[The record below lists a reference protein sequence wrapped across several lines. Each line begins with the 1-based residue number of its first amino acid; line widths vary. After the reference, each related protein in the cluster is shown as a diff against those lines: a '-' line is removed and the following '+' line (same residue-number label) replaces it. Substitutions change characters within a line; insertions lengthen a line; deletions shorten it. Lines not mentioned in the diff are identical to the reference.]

1 MELSFAKC
9 ESIVNTLP
17 IGFYTGRRIGITLDK
32 DTNTSF
38 YDPMEDKIVVSYPI
52 IAMRMKQTPDG
63 TCDEEEA
70 VRSMVYHEVSHAIL
84 TPADEMENSFQLNC
98 MEDERIETVL
108 RHYYHGVNFRKQL
121 FDLHGGHAPQAK
133 DAQSAFFNAVRFG
146 LGTGKVQTEVNR
158 ILKKY
163 AKMYRGTRRWENHKE
178 SYGAGYYEED
188 VDQLWD
194 LVRKEFKDHP
204 EEFQPQDGEGKG
216 EPQNMDNFGN
226 GKAQGKGRGENRQ
239 NKGQGENQ
247 QSNGQDENQQGQG
260 QKANGETDGEENGEG
275 NSADSENPYKGRP
288 HECELSPDE
297 VKRMVGASLGGHP
310 DLNEA
315 QVAKL
320 AEFQKTVEMIIGN
333 FNKKNKG
340 GNGINAYSGVFNPR
354 AVARKDYRFFERA
367 MTTQGN
373 NKFGTC
379 HLNLIIDSS
388 GSFCDNV
395 PLTNGILAV
404 LSEIERKNRN
414 FSMDVA
420 FINHDFHLCENV
432 RERKM
437 VANGG
442 NNIPDDMKEI
452 LMKLQKPQTCNYN
465 IVLFDG
471 DAICNRWGNYDGTK
485 LFGVFDM
492 KQTTLITDPDNVKYM
507 KPPFTSTKVVVT
519 KNYTE
524 ELIDHVI
531 HALTIAFG

>member
-1 MELSFAKC
+1 MELTFAKC

-17 IGFYTGRRIGITLDK
+17 IGFYTGRRIGISIDK
-32 DTNTSF
+32 DAETSF

-70 VRSMVYHEVSHAIL
+70 VRSMLYHEVSHAIL
-84 TPADEMENSFQLNC
+84 TPADELDNSFQLNC

-108 RHYYHGVNFRKQL
+108 RHYYHGVDFRKQL
-121 FDLHGGHAPQAK
+121 LDIHGGHAPQAT
-133 DAQSAFFNAVRFG
+133 DAKSAYFNAVRFG
-146 LGTGKVQTEVNR
+146 LGTDKVKTEVNR
-158 ILKKY
+158 ILEEY
-163 AKMYRGTRRWENHKE
+163 ATINRATWGTKC
-178 SYGAGYYEED
+178 YDYVDD
-188 VDQLWD
+188 VDELWN
-194 LVRKEFKDHP
+194 LIRKEYKAHP
-204 EEFQPQDGEGKG
+204 EEFQPQSGSSEGKPQEMDKMGASNSKGTGKSEKKEAQSTG
-216 EPQNMDNFGN
+216 EEKTNEY
-226 GKAQGKGRGENRQ
+226 ENKN
-239 NKGQGENQ
+239 NK
-247 QSNGQDENQQGQG
+247 DENS
-260 QKANGETDGEENGEG
+260 DPEE
-275 NSADSENPYKGRP
+275 SESYKGEP

-297 VKRMVGASLGGHP
+297 IKKMIGAALGSDP
-310 DLNEA
+310 DLNQA

-340 GNGINAYSGVFNPR
+340 GSGINAYSGVFNPR
-354 AVARKDYRFFERA
+354 AVTRKDYRFFERA

-379 HLNLIIDSS
+379 HLNLIIDKS
-388 GSFCDNV
+388 GSFSDNV

-420 FINHDFHLCENV
+420 FIDEGFHLCESV

-437 VANGG
+437 VADGG
-442 NNIPDDMKEI
+442 NDIPDNMKEI

-465 IVLFDG
+465 IILFDG
-471 DAICNRWGNYDGTK
+471 DAICNRYGSYDGNK

-492 KQTTLITDPDNVKYM
+492 KQTTLITDPDNEQYM
-507 KPPFTSTKVVVT
+507 HPPFTSAKVVVT
-519 KNYTE
+519 TNYTK
-524 ELIDHVI
+524 ELIDHI
-531 HALTIAFG
+531 IRALTIAFG

>member
-1 MELSFAKC
+1 MELTFAKC

-17 IGFYTGRRIGITLDK
+17 IGFYTGRRIGITIDK
-32 DTNTSF
+32 DAETSF

-70 VRSMVYHEVSHAIL
+70 VRSMLYHEVSHAIL
-84 TPADEMENSFQLNC
+84 TPASEMHNSFQLNC

-121 FDLHGGHAPQAK
+121 LDVHGGKIPQAK

-163 AKMYRGTRRWENHKE
+163 AKMNRGTRRWESNRE
-178 SYGAGYYEED
+178 SFGAGYYEDD
-188 VDQLWD
+188 VDNLWD
-194 LVRKEFKDHP
+194 LVRKEYKAHP
-204 EEFQPQDGEGKG
+204 EEFQPQDGSGEG
-216 EPQNMDNFGN
+216 EPQEMDSMGQS
-226 GKAQGKGRGENRQ
+226 KPQKGAKGE
-239 NKGQGENQ
+239 
-247 QSNGQDENQQGQG
+247 
-260 QKANGETDGEENGEG
+260 GEEQEQASMGNEGEQQEAMPKEAEAHEVEL
-275 NSADSENPYKGRP
+275 NSEEIK
-288 HECELSPDE
+288 
-297 VKRMVGASLGGHP
+297 KMVGASLSNKP
-310 DLNEA
+310 DLPQE
-315 QVAKL
+315 QVQKL

-340 GNGINAYSGVFNPR
+340 GSGINAYSGVFNPR

-420 FINHDFHLCENV
+420 FINHDFHLCESV

-437 VANGG
+437 VAHGG
-442 NNIPDDMKEI
+442 NDIPDDMKEI

-471 DAICNRWGNYDGTK
+471 DAICNRWGNYDGNK

-492 KQTTLITDPDNVKYM
+492 KQTTLITDPDNEQYM
-507 KPPFTSTKVVVT
+507 NPPFTSAKVVVT
-519 KNYTE
+519 QNYTE
-524 ELIDHVI
+524 ELIDHII

>member
-1 MELSFAKC
+1 MELTFAKC

-32 DTNTSF
+32 ESQASF

-52 IAMRMKQTPDG
+52 IAERMKRTPEG

-70 VRSMVYHEVSHAIL
+70 VRSMLYHEVSHAVL
-84 TPADEMENSFQLNC
+84 TPASEMRNSFQLNC

-121 FDLHGGHAPQAK
+121 YDIHGGHAPKAVDAK
-133 DAQSAFFNAVRFG
+133 SAYFNAVRFG
-146 LGTGKVQTEVNR
+146 LGTGKVQTEVKR
-158 ILKKY
+158 ILNKY
-163 AKMYRGTRRWENHKE
+163 ATMNRATRRWEDHDM
-178 SYGAGYYEED
+178 GAGYYEND
-188 VDQLWD
+188 IDNLWE
-194 LVRKEFKDHP
+194 LVKKEFRAHP
-204 EEFQPQDGEGKG
+204 EEFQPQDGDGEGEPQEMDKMGEMKPNGKGNGNGEQEGEGNGNKKADGESDKEEEGKG
-216 EPQNMDNFGN
+216 ETPD
-226 GKAQGKGRGENRQ
+226 
-239 NKGQGENQ
+239 
-247 QSNGQDENQQGQG
+247 
-260 QKANGETDGEENGEG
+260 
-275 NSADSENPYKGRP
+275 SADPYKGEP
-288 HECELSPDE
+288 HECELSAE
-297 VKRMVGASLGGHP
+297 QIKKMVGASLGCATNL
-310 DLNEA
+310 DEA
-315 QVAKL
+315 QTMKL

-340 GNGINAYSGVFNPR
+340 GSGINAYSGVFNPR
-354 AVARKDYRFFERA
+354 AVVRKDYRFFERA

-388 GSFCDNV
+388 GSFCENV

-414 FSMDVA
+414 FTMDVA
-420 FINHDFHLCENV
+420 FINHDFHLCESV

-442 NNIPDDMKEI
+442 NAIPDNMKEI

-471 DAICNRWGNYDGTK
+471 DAICQNYYGKDCNK

-492 KQTTLITDPDNVKYM
+492 KQTTLITDPDNEQYM
-507 KPPFTSTKVVVT
+507 NPPFTSTKVVVT
-519 KNYTE
+519 QNYTA
-524 ELIDHVI
+524 ELIDHII

>member
-1 MELSFAKC
+1 MELTFAKC

-17 IGFYTGRRIGITLDK
+17 IGFYTGRRIGITVDK
-32 DTNTSF
+32 NVETSF
-38 YDPMEDKIVVSYPI
+38 YDPMDDKIVVSYPI
-52 IAMRMKQTPDG
+52 IAMRMKQTPEG

-70 VRSMVYHEVSHAIL
+70 VRSMLYHEVSHAIL
-84 TPADEMENSFQLNC
+84 TPMDMTNNFAVNC

-108 RHYYHGVNFRKQL
+108 RNYYHGVDFRKQL
-121 FDLHGGHAPQAK
+121 FDVHGGKIPKAT
-133 DAQSAFFNAVRFG
+133 DTDSAFFNAVRFG
-146 LGTGKVQTEVNR
+146 LGTGTVQTEVNR
-158 ILKKY
+158 IISDF
-163 AKMYRGTRRWENHKE
+163 AKLNRNSPRWDNRCANIN
-178 SYGAGYYEED
+178 SYERAIR
-188 VDQLWD
+188 D
-194 LVRKEFKDHP
+194 LYNLIEKEFKKYP
-204 EEFQPQDGEGKG
+204 EAFQPQ
-216 EPQNMDNFGN
+216 N
-226 GKAQGKGRGENRQ
+226 GAD
-239 NKGQGENQ
+239 
-247 QSNGQDENQQGQG
+247 NGQPQEMDKMSGKNP
-260 QKANGETDGEENGEG
+260 NGNGEG
-275 NSADSENPYKGRP
+275 QNQNSQGNGNKKNGESESETPQPYKGVP
-288 HECELSPDE
+288 HECELSEDE
-297 VKRMVGASLGGHP
+297 VKRMVGASLGTASNL
-310 DLNEA
+310 DEA

-320 AEFQKTVEMIIGN
+320 TEFQKTVEMIIGN

-340 GNGINAYSGVFNPR
+340 GSGINAYSGVFNPR
-354 AVARKDYRFFERA
+354 AVVRKDYRFFERA

-420 FINHDFHLCENV
+420 FINHTFRLCESV
-432 RERKM
+432 RDRRM

-442 NNIPDDMKEI
+442 NDIPDDMKEI

-471 DAICNRWGNYDGTK
+471 DAICNRWGNYDGNK

-492 KQTTLITDPDNVKYM
+492 KQTTLITDPENEQYM
-507 KPPFTSTKVVVT
+507 NPPFTSSKVVVT
-519 KNYTE
+519 QNYTE
-524 ELIDHVI
+524 ELIDHII

>member
-1 MELSFAKC
+1 M
-9 ESIVNTLP
+9 
-17 IGFYTGRRIGITLDK
+17 D
-32 DTNTSF
+32 
-38 YDPMEDKIVVSYPI
+38 DKIVVSYPI

-70 VRSMVYHEVSHAIL
+70 VRSMLYHEVSHAIL
-84 TPADEMENSFQLNC
+84 TPAKEMRNSFQLNC

-108 RHYYHGVNFRKQL
+108 RHYYHGVDFRKQL
-121 FDLHGGHAPQAK
+121 LDIHGGHIPQATN
-133 DAQSAFFNAVRFG
+133 AESAFFNAVRFG
-146 LGTGKVQTEVNR
+146 LGTGRVQNEVNR

-163 AKMYRGTRRWENHKE
+163 AKMNRATARWENNHF
-178 SYGAGYYEED
+178 GAGYYQEE
-188 VDQLWD
+188 VDALYN
-194 LVRKEFKDHP
+194 LVCKEFKENP
-204 EEFQPQDGEGKG
+204 EEFQPQGSSGKG
-216 EPQNMDNFGN
+216 EPQEMDKMGNTKPN
-226 GKAQGKGRGENRQ
+226 GK
-239 NKGQGENQ
+239 GQ
-247 QSNGQDENQQGQG
+247 
-260 QKANGETDGEENGEG
+260 ANGEEQANEYENENGE
-275 NSADSENPYKGRP
+275 SEGGEPEESESYKGEP
-288 HECELSPDE
+288 HECELNPE
-297 VKRMVGASLGGHP
+297 EIRKMVGASLGSHP
-310 DLNEA
+310 NLDEA

-340 GNGINAYSGVFNPR
+340 GSGINAYSGVFNPR

-379 HLNLIIDSS
+379 HLNLIIDCS
-388 GSFCDNV
+388 GSFSDNV

-420 FINHDFHLCENV
+420 FINHDFHLCESV

-437 VANGG
+437 VAWGG
-442 NNIPDDMKEI
+442 NDIPDDMKEI

-471 DAICNRWGNYDGTK
+471 DAICNRWGNYDGNK

-492 KQTTLITDPDNVKYM
+492 KQTTLITDPDNEQYM
-507 KPPFTSTKVVVT
+507 NPPFTSAKVVVT
-519 KNYTE
+519 KNYTA

>member
-1 MELSFAKC
+1 MELTFAKC

-32 DTNTSF
+32 DAETSF

-52 IAMRMKQTPDG
+52 IAMRMKQTPEG
-63 TCDEEEA
+63 TCNDEEA
-70 VRSMVYHEVSHAIL
+70 VRSMLYHEVSHAIL
-84 TPADEMENSFQLNC
+84 TPASEMRNSFQLNC

-121 FDLHGGHAPQAK
+121 LDIHGGHIPQAK
-133 DAQSAFFNAVRFG
+133 DTQSAFFNAVRFG
-146 LGTGKVQTEVNR
+146 LGTGKVQKEVNR
-158 ILKKY
+158 IINKY
-163 AKMYRGTRRWENHKE
+163 AKMNRGTARWESHKDH
-178 SYGAGYYEED
+178 YGAGYYEDE
-188 VDQLWD
+188 VDELYN
-194 LVRKEFKDHP
+194 LVRREFKANP
-204 EEFQPQDGEGKG
+204 EEFQPQGTSGEG
-216 EPQNMDNFGN
+216 EPQEMDKMGSTKPNGN
-226 GKAQGKGRGENRQ
+226 GNKQTNGEKKKAQG
-239 NKGQGENQ
+239 
-247 QSNGQDENQQGQG
+247 
-260 QKANGETDGEENGEG
+260 NGEEK
-275 NSADSENPYKGRP
+275 ADEYESENSEGEDNESEESESYKGRP

-297 VKRMVGASLGGHP
+297 IKKMVGASLGGHP
-310 DLNEA
+310 DLDEA

-340 GNGINAYSGVFNPR
+340 GSGINAYSGVFNPR

-388 GSFCDNV
+388 GSFCENV

-420 FINHDFHLCENV
+420 FINHDFHLCESV

-442 NNIPDDMKEI
+442 NDIPDDMKEI

-465 IVLFDG
+465 IILFDG
-471 DAICNRWGNYDGTK
+471 DAICNRWGSYDGNK

-492 KQTTLITDPDNVKYM
+492 KQTTLITDPDNEQYM
-507 KPPFTSTKVVVT
+507 NPPFTSAKVVVT
-519 KNYTE
+519 QNYTE
-524 ELIDHVI
+524 ELIDHII

>member
-1 MELSFAKC
+1 MELTFAKC

-32 DTNTSF
+32 DAETSF

-52 IAMRMKQTPDG
+52 IAMRMKQTSEG

-70 VRSMVYHEVSHAIL
+70 VRSMLYHEVSHAIL
-84 TPADEMENSFQLNC
+84 TPAKELRNSFQLNC

-108 RHYYHGVNFRKQL
+108 RHYYHGVDFRKQL
-121 FDLHGGHAPQAK
+121 LDIHGGHVPQAK
-133 DAQSAFFNAVRFG
+133 DVQSAFFNAVRFG
-146 LGTGKVQTEVNR
+146 LGTSKVQKEVNR
-158 ILKKY
+158 IINEY
-163 AKMYRGTRRWENHKE
+163 AKMNRNTRRWDLN
-178 SYGAGYYEED
+178 GAGYYEDE
-188 VDQLWD
+188 VNELYK
-194 LVRKEFKDHP
+194 LVRKEFKENP
-204 EEFQPQDGEGKG
+204 EEFQPQGGSGKG
-216 EPQNMDNFGN
+216 KPQEMDKMSNTKLN
-226 GKAQGKGRGENRQ
+226 GKEQANECEN
-239 NKGQGENQ
+239 
-247 QSNGQDENQQGQG
+247 
-260 QKANGETDGEENGEG
+260 ENGEG
-275 NSADSENPYKGRP
+275 ENGEPKESESYKGEP
-288 HECELSPDE
+288 HECELTPDE
-297 VKRMVGASLGGHP
+297 VQKMVGASLGGHP
-310 DLNEA
+310 DLDKA

-340 GNGINAYSGVFNPR
+340 GSGINAYSGVFNPR

-388 GSFCDNV
+388 GSFCGNV

-420 FINHDFHLCENV
+420 FINHDFHLCESV

-437 VANGG
+437 VADGG
-442 NNIPDDMKEI
+442 NDIPDNMKEI

-471 DAICNRWGNYDGTK
+471 DAICNRWGNYDGNK

-492 KQTTLITDPDNVKYM
+492 KQTTLITDPDNEQYM
-507 KPPFTSTKVVVT
+507 NPPFTSAKVVVT
-519 KNYTE
+519 QNYTK
-524 ELIDHVI
+524 ELIDHII

>member
-1 MELSFAKC
+1 MELTFAKC

-17 IGFYTGRRIGITLDK
+17 IGFYTGRRIEITLDK
-32 DTNTSF
+32 DVETSF
-38 YDPMEDKIVVSYPI
+38 YDTMEDKIVVSYPI
-52 IAMRMKQTPDG
+52 IAMRMKQAPEG

-70 VRSMVYHEVSHAIL
+70 VRSMLYHEVSHAIL
-84 TPADEMENSFQLNC
+84 TPAENLYPSFQINC

-108 RHYYHGVNFRKQL
+108 RHYYHGVDFRKQL
-121 FDLHGGHAPQAK
+121 LDIHDGHVPQAK

-146 LGTGKVQTEVNR
+146 LGTGKVQKEVNR
-158 ILKKY
+158 IINEY
-163 AKMYRGTRRWENHKE
+163 AKMNRNTRRYDINGT
-178 SYGAGYYEED
+178 SYYEQD
-188 VDQLWD
+188 VND
-194 LVRKEFKDHP
+194 LYKLVCKEFKKNP
-204 EEFQPQDGEGKG
+204 EEFQPQGGSGKG
-216 EPQNMDNFGN
+216 KPQEMDKMGNTKPN
-226 GKAQGKGRGENRQ
+226 GKE
-239 NKGQGENQ
+239 
-247 QSNGQDENQQGQG
+247 QSNECEN
-260 QKANGETDGEENGEG
+260 ENGEG
-275 NSADSENPYKGRP
+275 ENDKLEESESHKGEP

-297 VKRMVGASLGGHP
+297 VKKMVGASLGGHP
-310 DLNEA
+310 NLDKA

-340 GNGINAYSGVFNPR
+340 GSGINAYSGVFNPR

-388 GSFCDNV
+388 GSFCGNV

-420 FINHDFHLCENV
+420 FINHDFHLCESV

-442 NNIPDDMKEI
+442 NDIPDNMKEI

-471 DAICNRWGNYDGTK
+471 DAICNRWGNYDGNK

-492 KQTTLITDPDNVKYM
+492 KQTTLITDPENEQYM
-507 KPPFTSTKVVVT
+507 NPPFTSAKVVVT
-519 KNYTE
+519 QNYTK
-524 ELIDHVI
+524 ELIDHII